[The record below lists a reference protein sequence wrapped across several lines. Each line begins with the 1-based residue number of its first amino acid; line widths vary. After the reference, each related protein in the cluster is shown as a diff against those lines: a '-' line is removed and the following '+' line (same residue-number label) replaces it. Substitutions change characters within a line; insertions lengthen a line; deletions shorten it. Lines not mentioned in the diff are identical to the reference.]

1 MRTINHSEF
10 QSASGEPVYVSHIH
24 TSSRAEQKAVDAAA
38 QAVVVPQ
45 AFVPLAGLVGKGG
58 QFDPEE
64 PWPSDATAREYAPEA
79 VSGEYATQAVTP
91 KTHFNGI
98 PIRLPDGHL
107 NPVAISA
114 VIRKVRADK
123 MPPNCD
129 GNAQYGH
136 EPTQSGQVLAHAMH
150 TAAEGGEGCDSVACS
165 ITQGVSD

>member
-1 MRTINHSEF
+1 MRTITHSEF
-10 QSASGEPVYVSHIH
+10 QAASGEPVYVSTVHYA
-24 TSSRAEQKAVDAAA
+24 SPAERAAGDAAV
-38 QAVVVPQ
+38 QRVVVAA
-45 AFVPLAGLVGKGG
+45 AFVPFGDKGEP
-58 QFDPEE
+58 FDPPEE
-64 PWPSDATAREYAPEA
+64 PWPSDKDATDYTTGP
-79 VSGEYATQAVTP
+79 VSGGVTQ
-91 KTHFNGI
+91 KTHYNGI
-98 PIRLPDGHL
+98 PIRLPDGQL

-114 VIRKVRADK
+114 VIRKVKADK